1 MSLLDDEDNTPFE
14 TSNTSDLDLKLQYSI
29 ETLTQILGPIPS
41 LSSSQDSSLTL
52 LHDTNLTQTISTHL
66 KLPNSGAGDNNL
78 CRWLYDTFQSSH
90 PDLQLVVLSF
100 LPIIAG
106 LYLPRAVLRATSLA
120 GFEAIL
126 LALYA
131 HETTSRDGQPITV
144 SIPDLSNSS
153 LYHESKAPIKNK
165 AVELNMTIV
174 SPSLEPHGTVRSTRR
189 ARIVGVA
196 LELYYKK
203 IALMPMSS
211 KIEFCKFC
219 LVWATGK
226 EDGDGEDSVGK
237 KSLLGDQKEASSSSN
252 GDHGVDGSKE
262 KREMKEELSE
272 EKSWRRVPLPWEL
285 LQPALRILGHCLMG
299 PNRTNKELTD
309 AALSATKSLHARAL
323 QDVDSQAILAT
334 GSLLRLGTMAS
345 ETSTEPDHTEI
356 RDYMNPVI
364 SL

>member
-1 MSLLDDEDNTPFE
+1 MSLIDEDNTPFE
-14 TSNTSDLDLKLQYSI
+14 TSDPSDLDLKLKTSI
-29 ETLTQILGPIPS
+29 ETLTQILGPISS
-41 LSSSQDSSLTL
+41 LSSSSQDPSLTL
-52 LHDTNLTQTISTHL
+52 LHDPNLTQTISNHL

-100 LPIIAG
+100 LPIIGG
-106 LYLPRAVLRATSLA
+106 LYLPRAIVRAASLA

-153 LYHESKAPIKNK
+153 LYHESKAPVKNK
-165 AVELNMTIV
+165 AVELNMAIM
-174 SPSLEPHGTVRSTRR
+174 SPSLEPHGTVRSTKR

-203 IALMPMSS
+203 IASMPITS

-219 LVWATGK
+219 LVWA
-226 EDGDGEDSVGK
+226 DGNGDELGK
-237 KSLLGDQKEASSSSN
+237 KASLGDEEGMSTTSN
-252 GDHGVDGSKE
+252 GGEE
-262 KREMKEELSE
+262 KSEPKE

-299 PNRTNKELTD
+299 PNRTKELTD
-309 AALSATKSLHARAL
+309 AALAATNSLHVRAL

-334 GSLLRLGTMAS
+334 GSLLRLGTMAT
-345 ETSTEPDHTEI
+345 ETSPEPDHTEI